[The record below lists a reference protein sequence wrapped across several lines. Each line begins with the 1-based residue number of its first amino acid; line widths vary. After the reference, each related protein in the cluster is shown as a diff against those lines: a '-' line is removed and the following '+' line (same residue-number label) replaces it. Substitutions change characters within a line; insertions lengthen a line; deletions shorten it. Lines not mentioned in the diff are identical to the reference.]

1 MKRLRVGIIFGG
13 RSGEHEV
20 SLASAASVIQA
31 IDRARFEP
39 LAIGIAKDGRWLVG
53 GDPLR
58 ALAQA
63 AGITLALP
71 DGAAEPA
78 DALEKVEAP
87 GSLPPG
93 LSSRLDVMFPL
104 IHGPFGEDGTL
115 QGLLELADIPYVGA
129 GVMASAVGMDKV
141 VQKAVFR
148 AHGIPVVEHLVVL
161 RSQWEREPEAVKTQV
176 LAAIGFPCFVKP
188 ANLGSS
194 VGVSKV
200 KSPDELT
207 AAMVLAGRY
216 DRKLL
221 VERAVA
227 AREIEVA
234 VLGNDHPQASV
245 PGEVVPEKEWYDYE
259 AKYTPGLTRLLI
271 PAPLSAA
278 ETEAVRQLAVTA
290 YRAIDCC
297 GMARVDCF
305 REGDRFILNELNT
318 IPGFTATSAYPRLWE
333 ASGLAYPA
341 LITRLVELALERHG
355 DKRGGR

>member
-1 MKRLRVGIIFGG
+1 MRRVRVGIIFGG

-31 IDRARFEP
+31 IDRTRFEP
-39 LAIGIAKDGRWLVG
+39 VAIGIAKDGRWLVG
-53 GDPLR
+53 GDQLC

-71 DGAAEPA
+71 EGIVEPTE
-78 DALEKVEAP
+78 ALEKMEAR
-87 GSLPPG
+87 GGLPAG
-93 LSSRLDVMFPL
+93 LSTRLDVVFPL

-115 QGLLELADIPYVGA
+115 QGLLELADLPYVGA

-148 AHGIPVVEHLVVL
+148 AHGIPVVEHMVIL
-161 RSQWEREPEAVKTQV
+161 RSKWEQEPEAVKARV
-176 LAAIGFPCFVKP
+176 AAAVGFPCFVKP

-200 KSPDELT
+200 KSPDELPE
-207 AAMVLAGRY
+207 AVALAGKY

-221 VERAVA
+221 VEQAVS
-227 AREIEVA
+227 AREIEVS
-234 VLGNDHPQASV
+234 VLGNDEPQASV

-271 PAPLSAA
+271 PAPLGTS
-278 ETEAVRQLAVTA
+278 ETEAVRQLAVKA

-297 GMARVDCF
+297 GMARVDF
-305 REGDRFILNELNT
+305 FFEGDRFILNEVNT

-333 ASGLAYPA
+333 VSGLSYPA
-341 LITRLVELALERHG
+341 LISRLIELALERHA
-355 DKRGGR
+355 DKRR